1 MKKAKKFLL
10 NLLAFASVSAF
21 ALGVAACDDTGAQ
34 GAKGDKG
41 ETGEQGVGIECV
53 QVDENGNLVITLT
66 DGTVLPAIEFP
77 ANEPIENGATHYL
90 QYQKIVGK
98 DEYRLIGLGLAAES
112 DIVIS
117 STYNGLPVTEIAES
131 TFEDVSHISSVI
143 IPDTITTIGNKAFHN
158 CDGLTNVTIPNS
170 VTTIGYD
177 AFYHCEKLESI
188 TIGNSVTTIGY
199 RAFPNCNNLTSVY
212 YAGDIAGWCAI
223 EFDGCYAT
231 PLINGADLYINNEK
245 IVDLVIPDGVETVND
260 YAFYDCD
267 GLTSVTIGASVK
279 IIGSESFYDCD
290 GLTSITI
297 VNSVTRIGVG
307 AFESCNNLINITIP
321 DSVTHIGLMA
331 FSDCPNLRN
340 VIFEDTSTWYY
351 YWEKPENRTQLNANE
366 LSDVETAAEL
376 LKRYSDYFW
385 YKL

>member
-1 MKKAKKFLL
+1 M
-10 NLLAFASVSAF
+10 SAF